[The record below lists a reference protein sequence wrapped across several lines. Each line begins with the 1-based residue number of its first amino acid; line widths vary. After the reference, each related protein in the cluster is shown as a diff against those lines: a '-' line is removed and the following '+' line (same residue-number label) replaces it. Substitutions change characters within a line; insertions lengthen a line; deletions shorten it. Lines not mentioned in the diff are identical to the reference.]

1 MGSEQEKMTV
11 RSSVLAAAL
20 VMSIAGLVGGCS
32 ASASTDPAAVPV
44 VVGAG
49 NSELSRLL
57 AQIYAG
63 GLRSTGAE
71 VEVKEELG
79 DRADYL
85 AALDRGEVT
94 MVPDLTGELLRT
106 FDGLSEAT
114 EAEDVYTELNR
125 SLPAG
130 LSVGDYATA
139 EDRLA
144 IAVASGSESGDETV
158 TDFLGREERS
168 VGIVDGQVDPMD
180 VLAQGTRSPTF
191 TGASLTDVTPYAD
204 AQSAVDGL
212 NAGEV
217 DVLAIRTTSFGPL
230 AKDLTTLPDD
240 DHVYPA
246 QNVVPLY
253 ADGVLDESAVR
264 SFSVVAGE
272 LTTADLAEMIGEV
285 RNGVPS
291 GDVAGRWLGERNL

>member
-1 MGSEQEKMTV
+1 M
-11 RSSVLAAAL
+11 RSSVLATAA
-20 VMSIAGLVGGCS
+20 VVVSIAGLLGGCS
-32 ASASTDPAAVPV
+32 TAESAYPADGPV
-44 VVGAG
+44 VVGSG
-49 NSELSRLL
+49 SSDISQLL

-63 GLRSTGAE
+63 GLRSTGVD
-71 VEVKEELG
+71 VEVKDGLG

-85 AALDRGEVT
+85 AALDRGEVS
-94 MVPDLTGELLRT
+94 MVPDLTGDLLRT
-106 FDGLSEAT
+106 FDTLAGAT
-114 EAEDVYTELNR
+114 EAEDVFTELNR

-144 IAVASGSESGDETV
+144 IAVAPDSASDDGETV
-158 TDFLGREERS
+158 TGFLRRGES
-168 VGIVDGQVDPMD
+168 TVGLVDGQVDPMD
-180 VLAQGTRSPTF
+180 VVSVTRSSPTF
-191 TGASLTDVTPYAD
+191 TGASFTDFTPYFDGRA
-204 AQSAVDGL
+204 AVDGL

-217 DVLAIRTTSFGPL
+217 GALAIRTASFGPL

-240 DHVYPA
+240 EHVYPA

-253 ADGVLDESAVR
+253 RNGVLSESALR

-272 LTTADLAEMIGEV
+272 LTTADLADMIGEV
-285 RNGVPS
+285 RGGVAS

>member
-1 MGSEQEKMTV
+1 M
-11 RSSVLAAAL
+11 RSSVLAAVA
-20 VMSIAGLVGGCS
+20 VISIAGLLGGCS
-32 ASASTDPAAVPV
+32 AATSTGPAATPV
-44 VVGAG
+44 VGSG
-49 NSELSRLL
+49 SSDLSRLL

-63 GLRSTGAE
+63 GLRSTGVD
-71 VEVKEELG
+71 VEVKEDLG

-106 FDGLSEAT
+106 FDTLSAAT

-144 IAVASGSESGDETV
+144 IAEASGSESGDETV
-158 TDFLGREERS
+158 TEFLGREERT

-180 VLAQGTRSPTF
+180 VLVEGTRSSTF
-191 TGASLTDVTPYAD
+191 TGASFTDVTPYAD

-217 DVLAIRTTSFGPL
+217 DVLAIRTASFGPL

-253 ADGVLDESAVR
+253 ANGVLDESALR

-272 LTTADLAEMIGEV
+272 LTTADLADMIGEV

-291 GDVAGRWLGERNL
+291 GEVAGRWLGERNL

>member
-1 MGSEQEKMTV
+1 M

-32 ASASTDPAAVPV
+32 AGASTDPAGAAV

-49 NSELSRLL
+49 SSDLSRLL

-63 GLRSTGAE
+63 GLRSTGAD
-71 VEVKEELG
+71 VEVKEDLG

-106 FDGLSEAT
+106 FDTLSAAT

-144 IAVASGSESGDETV
+144 IAVASGTESGDETV
-158 TDFLGREERS
+158 TDFLRRNEAT
-168 VGIVDGQVDPMD
+168 VGTVDGQVDPMD
-180 VLAQGTRSPTF
+180 VMSEAAGSASF
-191 TGASLTDVTPYAD
+191 TGVGFSEFMVYPD
-204 AQSAVDGL
+204 AQFAVDDL
-212 NAGEV
+212 NSGAMAA
-217 DVLAIRTTSFGPL
+217 LAIRTASFGPL

-253 ADGVLDESAVR
+253 VDGVLSESALR

-272 LTTADLAEMIGEV
+272 LTTADLADMIGEV

-291 GDVAGRWLGERNL
+291 GEVAGRWLGERNL

>member
-1 MGSEQEKMTV
+1 M
-11 RSSVLAAAL
+11 RSSVLATVA
-20 VMSIAGLVGGCS
+20 VISIAGLLGGCS
-32 ASASTDPAAVPV
+32 TPTEPAAGPI
-44 VVGAG
+44 VVGSG
-49 NSELSRLL
+49 NSDISRLL
-57 AQIYAG
+57 ASIYAG
-63 GLRSTGAE
+63 GLRSTGAVVSVRE
-71 VEVKEELG
+71 GLA

-94 MVPDLTGELLRT
+94 MVPELTGDLLRT
-106 FDGLSEAT
+106 FDSSAAAT

-144 IAVASGSESGDETV
+144 IAVASGSEVGDETV
-158 TDFLGREERS
+158 TDFLDREERT

-180 VLAQGTRSPTF
+180 VLAQGTASPTF
-191 TGASLTDVTPYAD
+191 TGASFTEVVPYAD
-204 AQSAVDGL
+204 AQAAVDGL

-217 DVLAIRTTSFGPL
+217 DVLAIRTASFGPL

-240 DHVYPA
+240 DSVYPA

-253 ADGVLDESAVR
+253 RNGVLSENALESFA
-264 SFSVVAGE
+264 VVAGE
-272 LTTADLAEMIGEV
+272 LTTADLADMIGEV
-285 RNGVPS
+285 RGGASS

>member
-1 MGSEQEKMTV
+1 MTV

-32 ASASTDPAAVPV
+32 AGASTDPAGAAV

-49 NSELSRLL
+49 SSDLSRLL

-63 GLRSTGAE
+63 GLRSTGAN
-71 VEVKEELG
+71 VEVKEDLG

-94 MVPDLTGELLRT
+94 MVPELTGELLRT
-106 FDGLSEAT
+106 FDTLSAAT

-144 IAVASGSESGDETV
+144 IAVASDSESGDETV
-158 TDFLGREERS
+158 TDFLGRGEKT
-168 VGIVDGQVDPMD
+168 VGIVDDQVDPMD
-180 VLAQGTRSPTF
+180 VLAQGTKSPTF
-191 TGASLTDVTPYAD
+191 TGASFTDFTPYAD
-204 AQSAVDGL
+204 GQSAVDGL

-217 DVLAIRTTSFGPL
+217 DALAIRTASFGPL

-253 ADGVLDESAVR
+253 VDGVLSESALK

-272 LTTADLAEMIGEV
+272 LTTADLADMIGE
-285 RNGVPS
+285 
-291 GDVAGRWLGERNL
+291 

>member
-1 MGSEQEKMTV
+1 M
-11 RSSVLAAAL
+11 RSSVLATA
-20 VMSIAGLVGGCS
+20 VVVSIAGLLGGCS
-32 ASASTDPAAVPV
+32 TAESAHPADGPV
-44 VVGAG
+44 VVGSG
-49 NSELSRLL
+49 SSDISQLL

-63 GLRSTGAE
+63 GLRSTGVD
-71 VEVKEELG
+71 VEVKDGLG

-85 AALDRGEVT
+85 AALDRGEVS
-94 MVPDLTGELLRT
+94 MVPDLTGDLLRT
-106 FDGLSEAT
+106 FDTLAGAT
-114 EAEDVYTELNR
+114 EAEDVFTELNR

-144 IAVASGSESGDETV
+144 IAVAPDSPSDDGETV
-158 TDFLGREERS
+158 TEFLRREDVT
-168 VGIVDGQVDPMD
+168 VGTVEGEVHPMD
-180 VLAQGTRSPTF
+180 VRTEGVGSPSF
-191 TGASLTDVTPYAD
+191 TGAGFSEFMVYPD
-204 AQSAVDGL
+204 AEFAIDDLNSGAVD
-212 NAGEV
+212 A
-217 DVLAIRTTSFGPL
+217 LAIRTASFGPL

-253 ADGVLDESAVR
+253 RNGVLSESALR

-272 LTTADLAEMIGEV
+272 LTTADLADMIGEV
-285 RNGVPS
+285 RGGVAS

>member
-1 MGSEQEKMTV
+1 MRV
-11 RSSVLAAAL
+11 RSSILAAAL
-20 VMSIAGLVGGCS
+20 AVTIAGSVGGCS
-32 ASASTDPAAVPV
+32 AADRAEPGHVPV

-49 NSELSRLL
+49 NSDLSRLL

-71 VEVKEELG
+71 VSVAENLG
-79 DRADYL
+79 DRTAYL
-85 AALDRGEVT
+85 AALDRGEVS
-94 MVPDLTGELLRT
+94 MIPDLTGDLLRT
-106 FDGLSEAT
+106 FDTLAGAT
-114 EAEDVYTELNR
+114 EAEDVFTELNR

-144 IAVASGSESGDETV
+144 IALAPDAILDEGATV
-158 TDFLGREERS
+158 TEFLRRDDVT
-168 VGIVDGQVDPMD
+168 VGTVEGEVDPMD
-180 VLAQGTRSPTF
+180 VRMEGVGSPSF
-191 TGASLTDVTPYAD
+191 TGARFSEFMVYPD
-204 AQSAVDGL
+204 AQFAVDDL
-212 NAGEV
+212 NSGAV
-217 DVLAIRTTSFGPL
+217 DALAIRTASFGPL

-253 ADGVLDESAVR
+253 RTGVLDESAVK

-272 LTTADLAEMIGEV
+272 LTTADLADMIGEV
-285 RNGVPS
+285 RGGAAS
-291 GDVAGRWLGERNL
+291 GDVAGRWLGEHSL

>member
-1 MGSEQEKMTV
+1 M

-32 ASASTDPAAVPV
+32 AGASTDPAGAAV

-49 NSELSRLL
+49 SSDLSRLL

-63 GLRSTGAE
+63 GLRSTGAN
-71 VEVKEELG
+71 VEVKDDLG

-106 FDGLSEAT
+106 FDTLSAAT

-144 IAVASGSESGDETV
+144 IAVASDSESGDETV
-158 TDFLGREERS
+158 TDFLRRNEAT
-168 VGIVDGQVDPMD
+168 VGTVDGQVDPMD
-180 VLAQGTRSPTF
+180 VMSEAVGSASF
-191 TGASLTDVTPYAD
+191 TGAGFSEFMVYPD
-204 AQSAVDGL
+204 AQFAVDDL
-212 NAGEV
+212 NSGAV
-217 DVLAIRTTSFGPL
+217 AALAIRTASFGPL

-253 ADGVLDESAVR
+253 VDGVLSESALR

-272 LTTADLAEMIGEV
+272 LTTADLADMIGEV

-291 GDVAGRWLGERNL
+291 GEVAGRWLGERNL

>member
-1 MGSEQEKMTV
+1 M
-11 RSSVLAAAL
+11 RSSVLATA
-20 VMSIAGLVGGCS
+20 VVVSIAGLLGGCS
-32 ASASTDPAAVPV
+32 AVTEPATGPV
-44 VVGAG
+44 VVGSG
-49 NSELSRLL
+49 SSDMSRLL

-63 GLRSTGAE
+63 GLRSTGAD
-71 VEVKEELG
+71 VEVKENLG

-85 AALDRGEVT
+85 GALDRGEVT

-106 FDGLSEAT
+106 YDTLAAAT
-114 EAEDVYTELNR
+114 EAEDVYTDLNR

-139 EDRLA
+139 EDRIA
-144 IAVASGSESGDETV
+144 IAVASGGESGEETV
-158 TDFLGREERS
+158 TDFLGREERT

-180 VLAQGTRSPTF
+180 VFAQGMRSPTF
-191 TGASLTDVTPYAD
+191 TGASFTDVTPYAD
-204 AQSAVDGL
+204 AQAAFDGVS
-212 NAGEV
+212 AGEV
-217 DVLAIRTTSFGPL
+217 DVLAIRTASFGPL

-253 ADGVLDESAVR
+253 RNGVIGESASR

-272 LTTADLAEMIGEV
+272 LTTADLADMIGEV
-285 RNGVPS
+285 RSGASS
-291 GDVAGRWLGERNL
+291 GDVAGRWLGEHNL

>member
-1 MGSEQEKMTV
+1 M
-11 RSSVLAAAL
+11 RSSVLATA
-20 VMSIAGLVGGCS
+20 VVVSIAGLLGGCS
-32 ASASTDPAAVPV
+32 TAESTAAADGPV
-44 VVGAG
+44 VVGSG
-49 NSELSRLL
+49 SSDISELL

-63 GLRSTGAE
+63 GLRSTGVD
-71 VEVKEELG
+71 VETKDGLG

-85 AALDRGEVT
+85 AALDRGEVS
-94 MVPDLTGELLRT
+94 MVPELTGDLLRT
-106 FDGLSEAT
+106 FDTLAFAT
-114 EAEDVYTELNR
+114 EAEDVFTELNR

-144 IAVASGSESGDETV
+144 IAVAPDSASDDGETV
-158 TDFLGREERS
+158 TDFLRRGENT
-168 VGIVDGQVDPMD
+168 VGLVDGQVDPMD
-180 VLAQGTRSPTF
+180 VVSVTRSSPTF
-191 TGASLTDVTPYAD
+191 TGASFTDFTPYFDGQA
-204 AQSAVDGL
+204 AVDGL

-217 DVLAIRTTSFGPL
+217 GALAIRTASFGPL

-253 ADGVLDESAVR
+253 RNGVLSESAVR

-272 LTTADLAEMIGEV
+272 LTTADLADMIGEV
-285 RNGVPS
+285 RSGVAS
-291 GDVAGRWLGERNL
+291 GDVAGRWLGEHNL

>member
-1 MGSEQEKMTV
+1 M

-32 ASASTDPAAVPV
+32 AGTSTDPAAAPV

-49 NSELSRLL
+49 SSDLSRLL

-63 GLRSTGAE
+63 GLRSTGAD
-71 VEVKEELG
+71 VSIEEDMG

-106 FDGLSEAT
+106 FDTLSTAT
-114 EAEDVYTELNR
+114 EAEDVFTELNR

-144 IAVASGSESGDETV
+144 IAVAPGSTSDEVTTV
-158 TDFLGREERS
+158 TDFLRREEMT
-168 VGIVDGQVDPMD
+168 VGTVEGQVDPMD
-180 VLAQGTRSPTF
+180 VVTEGVGSPEF
-191 TGASLTDVTPYAD
+191 TGSRLSEFMVYPDP
-204 AQSAVDGL
+204 QFAVDGL
-212 NAGEV
+212 NSGAV
-217 DVLAIRTTSFGPL
+217 DALAIRTASFGPL

-253 ADGVLDESAVR
+253 VDGVLDESALR

-272 LTTADLAEMIGEV
+272 LTTADLADMIGEV

-291 GDVAGRWLGERNL
+291 GEVAGRWLGERNL